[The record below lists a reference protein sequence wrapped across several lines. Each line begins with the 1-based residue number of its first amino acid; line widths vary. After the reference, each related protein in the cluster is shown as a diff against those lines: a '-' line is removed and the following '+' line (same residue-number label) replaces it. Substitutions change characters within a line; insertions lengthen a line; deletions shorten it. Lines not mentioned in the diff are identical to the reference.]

1 MLNINKPE
9 TDKTTNKGKKPVTFN
24 RVIRIVFGI
33 IMIAVYLGM
42 GILMLMNYFEIR
54 QIIAQLLGA
63 LFIVYGIFRAYRQ
76 IKGID
81 YTNR

>member
-9 TDKTTNKGKKPVTFN
+9 TDKTTDKGKKPATFN

>member
-9 TDKTTNKGKKPVTFN
+9 TDKTTDKGKKLATFN